1 MMFGASMAKR
11 PHNDWKELATH
22 WAPNHRPHAGHF
34 SWETDRPVAEA
45 GVLKEFEEALAIDGQ
60 EFFSQVRH
68 RGPGNDPPD
77 CEAIN
82 NTGARIGIEITELV
96 DPASAAAARAG
107 KAYDWKDWKPDLI
120 PTLDRIIRLKDSPAA
135 LKDPP
140 YSEYVLLVHTDEPW
154 MELDH
159 TRQSLAD
166 HIFPATS
173 LITKAYLLISYDPG
187 EKRYPY
193 IRLNIGNT

>member
-1 MMFGASMAKR
+1 MAKR
-11 PHNDWKELATH
+11 PRDEWQELDEDLA
-22 WAPNHRPHAGHF
+22 ANQRPHAGHF
-34 SWETDRPVAEA
+34 SWETNRSVAEA
-45 GVLKEFEEALAIDGQ
+45 GVLNEFVEALAFDGQ
-60 EFFSQVRH
+60 EFFSLPRH

-77 CEAIN
+77 CEADDN
-82 NTGARIGIEITELV
+82 AGGRIGIEITELV

-140 YSEYVLLVHTDEPW
+140 YSEYLLLVHTDEPW